1 MGLWL
6 VNLKDPEC
14 PKIAPLTLLPALF
27 PHVARGMKQEF
38 WLLDLDSR
46 ASELEGQVALEP
58 MQREGEEGL
67 KREEI
72 TVSANIK
79 YKMM

>member
-1 MGLWL
+1 
-6 VNLKDPEC
+6 
-14 PKIAPLTLLPALF
+14 LF
-27 PHVARGMKQEF
+27 FLYLAYC
-38 WLLDLDSR
+38 
-46 ASELEGQVALEP
+46 AALEP

-79 YKMM
+79 YKML